1 MKKSISL
8 LLILCLLLPLVA
20 CTSNTES
27 RDKTSENDGGN
38 VQNVAPMIAES
49 PAEDFNFE
57 MRDGEIII
65 TGYKGS
71 DRKIRIPETINDRPV
86 TRIEEAAFENYD
98 MTHMFIPDT
107 VTIISEEAFMGCDQL
122 EYIELPNDLEMIYD
136 QAFCGCHGLKEIKVP
151 DNVKRI
157 GMSAFANCSSLQSVT
172 LPEKLEYLA
181 ENAFGSCN
189 VLDTLKIP
197 DNTKLDI
204 YYTTQDAVG
213 SLGTVT
219 GFTSPVGTRI
229 IYSWEEEAIEP
240 FHTALVVNKGSY
252 AHSQAINYEEFGLTV
267 VVE

>member
-57 MRDGEIII
+57 MRDGEIFI

-86 TRIEEAAFENYD
+86 TRIGEAAFENYD

-107 VTIISEEAFMGCDQL
+107 VTIISEEAFSCCDQM
-122 EYIELPNDLEMIYD
+122 EYIKLPNDLEMIYD
-136 QAFCGCHGLKEIKVP
+136 EAFYGCHGLKEINVP

-157 GMSAFANCSSLQSVT
+157 GISAFANCSSLQSVT

-181 ENAFGSCN
+181 EDAFGSCGA
-189 VLDTLKIP
+189 LDTLKIP
-197 DNTKLDI
+197 DNTELNI
-204 YYTTQDAVG
+204 YYTTRDVD

-219 GFTSPVGTRI
+219 SFTSPVGTRI
-229 IYSWEEEAIEP
+229 VYSWKDETIEP
-240 FHTALVVNKGSY
+240 FRTTLVVNKGSY
-252 AHSQAINYEEFGLTV
+252 AHSQTILFEEFGLTV